1 MKTPQVPRPAG
12 YLLAVLLLSVV
23 PGQAPADFIPLGDLP
38 GGLIASVA
46 EGVSSDGTTVV
57 GASAS
62 TFGPIGD
69 EAFLWTPAT
78 GMVGLGTLPGYS
90 NSRATSVSGNGT
102 VVVGWSFVQPVLRQN
117 LIPLD

>member
-1 MKTPQVPRPAG
+1 MKTHHVPRPAG

-23 PGQAPADFIPLGDLP
+23 PGQAPADFIPIG
-38 GGLIASVA
+38 GGLIATVA
-46 EGVSSDGTTVV
+46 LGVSSDGTTVV
-57 GASAS
+57 GSSAS
-62 TFGPIGD
+62 SPFIVA
-69 EAFLWTPAT
+69 EAFLWTQAT